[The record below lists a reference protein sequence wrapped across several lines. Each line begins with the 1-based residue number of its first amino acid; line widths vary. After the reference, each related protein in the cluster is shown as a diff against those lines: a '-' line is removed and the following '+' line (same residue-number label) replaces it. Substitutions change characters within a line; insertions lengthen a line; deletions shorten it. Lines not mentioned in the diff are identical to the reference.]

1 MRSSLIALLCTVA
14 LPAFALST
22 PEPSQ
27 KDAHVRTQA
36 YDPQNRTL
44 LVLQQGMVTNI
55 TFDTMEMIKRIVFGD
70 EDGPVTSLKK
80 DDGNQNP
87 LINNLPLFGKVVG
100 RTDMVVITH
109 SADGMERPYLF
120 AIQVVPAPRDGSEA
134 AEATFSLSF
143 TYPIQQK
150 QAAQQVAAV
159 SWKEK
164 QAAKMQAVAESRL
177 NTDVF
182 YGQQNWAYMAM
193 SNFRTIA
200 PIEAHDNGRLTV
212 LRYPGNMDHPAIFKV
227 LDGAQA
233 PSAVCNHGKPTK
245 DELNAPEQMVS
256 TVVMDDM
263 IVVQQTAPH
272 FRLRAGD
279 QVADVWNCKWDP
291 IGAEPSP
298 EVYRKVVTSK

>member
-1 MRSSLIALLCTVA
+1 MHQVTV
-14 LPAFALST
+14 PAFALST

-27 KDAHVRTQA
+27 KDAHVRTEI
-36 YDPQNRTL
+36 YDPANRTL
-44 LVLQQGMVTNI
+44 LVLQQGMVTNV
-55 TFDTMEMIKRIVFGD
+55 TFDPMEMIKRIVFGD

-100 RTDMVVITH
+100 RTDMVVITQ
-109 SADGMERPYLF
+109 SPSTGGQERAYLF
-120 AIQVVPAPRDGSEA
+120 AVQVVAAPKDGSEA
-134 AEATFSLSF
+134 PDATFSLSF

-200 PIEAHDNGRLTV
+200 PIEAHDNGRLTA

-233 PSAVCNHGKPTK
+233 PSAVCKGGKPTK

-263 IVVQQTAPH
+263 IVVQQTAQH

-279 QVADVWNCKWDP
+279 QVADIFNCAWDA
-291 IGAEPSP
+291 IGTNPNTGTTSP
-298 EVYRKVVTSK
+298 DVYRRVVTSK